1 MSARAA
7 AHRGIESALEFIE
20 RWDLE
25 TMYAVSEHPWLRRLR
40 TFFVT
45 ATILGDGYLW
55 GALALG
61 MILFGTP
68 AHRGHVL
75 VALSITI
82 VNIALFQLFKV
93 TFSRPRPTM
102 VRSDLWTRVT
112 DEHSFPSGHTTIAFG
127 IAWAVALLYPRL
139 CYQIPA
145 MFGAVTIALSRVYLR
160 EHYPLDVIGGA
171 LLGSVVALYLLPSM
185 STLLL

>member
-1 MSARAA
+1 
-7 AHRGIESALEFIE
+7 
-20 RWDLE
+20 
-25 TMYAVSEHPWLRRLR
+25 
-40 TFFVT
+40 
-45 ATILGDGYLW
+45 
-55 GALALG
+55 

-75 VALSITI
+75 IALSITV

-93 TFSRPRPTM
+93 TFSRPRPTL
-102 VRSDLWTRVT
+102 VRADLWTRVT
-112 DEHSFPSGHTTIAFG
+112 DEYSFPSGHTTIAFG

-139 CYQIPA
+139 YFQLPA
-145 MFGAVTIALSRVYLR
+145 MFGAVTIGVSRVYLR

-171 LLGSVVALYLLPSM
+171 LLGSVVAFYLMPSL